1 MSSLENKTKSSEL
14 KNFMSSKHTFVTS
27 NKEKMALPINIES
40 LLSGSAVES
49 NQLEYKEGWNP
60 NTIYR
65 SICAFANDFEDTFL
79 IDIPCKLDCLGVQVG
94 KNNKKECKKEC
105 KKELSDIQVLIKKI
119 LSRENKTTIADLAR
133 KTGLS
138 ARKIS
143 SELKALREDFHVL
156 KREGGRKDGHWVIG
170 DF

>member
-1 MSSLENKTKSSEL
+1 M
-14 KNFMSSKHTFVTS
+14 
-27 NKEKMALPINIES
+27 
-40 LLSGSAVES
+40 
-49 NQLEYKEGWNP
+49 
-60 NTIYR
+60 
-65 SICAFANDFEDTFL
+65 

-105 KKELSDIQVLIKKI
+105 KKEFKKELSDIQALILKI
-119 LSRENKTTIADLAR
+119 LSRENKTTIANL
-133 KTGLS
+133 

>member
-1 MSSLENKTKSSEL
+1 M
-14 KNFMSSKHTFVTS
+14 
-27 NKEKMALPINIES
+27 
-40 LLSGSAVES
+40 
-49 NQLEYKEGWNP
+49 
-60 NTIYR
+60 
-65 SICAFANDFEDTFL
+65 

-105 KKELSDIQVLIKKI
+105 KKELSDIQVLILKI
-119 LSRENKTTIADLAR
+119 LSMENKTTIADLAR

-156 KREGGRKDGHWVIG
+156 KREGGRKEGHWVIG